1 MCKNCLYLSYFN
13 SPLTLQAP
21 LRVTGV
27 SLSKEVHMRKP
38 SLNVTWSTLPLSL
51 VSVYELQHRIK
62 DTSWELQVDIQPSS
76 QSYFQPYSQSYVLP
90 NLVPGTAY
98 NVRMRAVYGAENGE
112 WSEVHT
118 ETTFDSELN
127 PLHVQLCHHAHVIV
141 NLSYLS
147 VCQNCAVATSLPC

>member
-1 MCKNCLYLSYFN
+1 MNNVKWLDMIFHSFYVELYMCKNCFYLSYFN

-27 SLSKEVHMRKP
+27 SLSKEVHKRKP
-38 SLNVTWSTLPLSL
+38 SLKVTWTALPLSPD
-51 VSVYELQHRIK
+51 SFYELQHRIK
-62 DTSWELQVDIQPSS
+62 DTSWEFQVNI
-76 QSYFQPYSQSYVLP
+76 QPYSQSYFLR

-112 WSEVHT
+112 WSDVHT

-127 PLHVQLCHHAHVIV
+127 PLHLQLCHHGIM
-141 NLSYLS
+141 
-147 VCQNCAVATSLPC
+147 